1 MMPRVLEP
9 IVREAERRA
18 RDLPAFAPRPSEGR
32 RERFLAAFADA
43 SRMHVIAEFKAQS
56 PSLGVI
62 NAEVSPESQARA
74 YEAAGATAISVL
86 TEPTRFGGSFEN
98 LERVARAVRT
108 PALMKD
114 FVVDE
119 RHLAEGARRG
129 ASAALLIV
137 RCLGDDRLR
146 ALADAARAVDLAVLV
161 ECHTEEEIAR
171 ALAIEGALVGVNNR
185 DLDTLVIDLAT
196 SARLLPLVPP
206 DRVAVAESGYEG
218 PLDLAPVAPY
228 ARAALIGTAL
238 MRAPDPAA
246 LVASIAALRRSSP
259 ARTPTESSP

>member
-18 RDLPAFAPRPSEGR
+18 RELPAFAPRPSEGR
-32 RERFLAAFADA
+32 RERFLAAFQDA

-62 NAEVSPESQARA
+62 NAAVSPEDQARA

-86 TEPTRFGGSFEN
+86 TEPTRFAGSFEN

-137 RCLGDDRLR
+137 RCLSDERLR
-146 ALADAARAVDLAVLV
+146 ILAEAARALDLAVLV
-161 ECHTEEEIAR
+161 ECHTADEIAR
-171 ALAIEGALVGVNNR
+171 AVAIEDALVGVNNR
-185 DLDTLVIDLAT
+185 DLDTLVIDRAT
-196 SARLLPLVPP
+196 SESLLPLVPAG
-206 DRVAVAESGYEG
+206 RIAVAESGYEG
-218 PLDLAPVAPY
+218 PLDLAAVAPY
-228 ARAALIGTAL
+228 ARAALIGTAF
-238 MRAPDPAA
+238 MRAEDPAA
-246 LVASIAALRRSSP
+246 LVASIAALRRSLP